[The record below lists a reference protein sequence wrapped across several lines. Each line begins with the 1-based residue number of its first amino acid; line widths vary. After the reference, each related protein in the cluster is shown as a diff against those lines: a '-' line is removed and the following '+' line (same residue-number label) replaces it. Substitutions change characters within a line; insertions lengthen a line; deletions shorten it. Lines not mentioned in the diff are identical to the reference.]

1 MRISDWSSDVCSSD
15 LTVHRVATAGL
26 RAGNQIFVKQPG
38 GRFLHCSISR
48 LSPLRRAGKT
58 IRFIPPAKF
67 LASCPEL
74 ANKSHK
80 DLDPNRRGACQTSPQ
95 TAFQSITKSMAT
107 RRAHRCCYAGGRER
121 GRNGRTSGRGRGW
134 QYGMVTEVA
143 VPL

>member
-26 RAGNQIFVKQPG
+26 RAGNEIFVKQPG

-67 LASCPEL
+67 LASCPAL
-74 ANKSHK
+74 ATQSNK
-80 DLDPNRRGACQTSPQ
+80 DLDTNRRVASKKSQHTE
-95 TAFQSITKSMAT
+95 FQYI
-107 RRAHRCCYAGGRER
+107 GRESSR
-121 GRNGRTSGRGRGW
+121 ARVCNNVLNTG
-134 QYGMVTEVA
+134 
-143 VPL
+143 